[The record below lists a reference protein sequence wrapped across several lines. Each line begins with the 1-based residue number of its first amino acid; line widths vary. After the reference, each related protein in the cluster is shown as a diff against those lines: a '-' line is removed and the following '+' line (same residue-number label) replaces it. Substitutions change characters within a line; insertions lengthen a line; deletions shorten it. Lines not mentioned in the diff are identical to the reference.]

1 MVKKIVV
8 LVIVIIIILVGI
20 IINWSSLYKNDIYDV
35 SKISENIMINENDTN
50 EVKIS
55 NVIEQEETESKK
67 NNSHK
72 EVNNDIIDTSEITN
86 SYIKNKTNEEKSEN
100 NKSED
105 TKTNKENTTIKE
117 ETKKDEVEKPTN
129 QTQVNK
135 VDQESEEKEQ
145 NKETVE
151 EIVIQK
157 DVYNATE
164 SNRLKN
170 TIDKYAK
177 ENSDLWGKSGEKLY
191 SVEISKE
198 AMESDVF
205 YPFNEFNVEAKV
217 ANVFSCTFIIY
228 AVDSG
233 NVTKYYIGIK
243 EF

>member
-8 LVIVIIIILVGI
+8 LVMVIIIILVGI
-20 IINWSSLYKNDIYDV
+20 IINWSLLYKNEIYDM
-35 SKISENIMINENDTN
+35 SKISENIMINENDIN
-50 EVKIS
+50 EVNIS
-55 NVIEQEETESKK
+55 NAIKQEETEIKK
-67 NNSHK
+67 NNSSK
-72 EVNNDIIDTSEITN
+72 EVDNDIIDTNEITN
-86 SYIKNKTNEEKSEN
+86 SYIKNKANEEKAEN

-117 ETKKDEVEKPTN
+117 ENKKDEVEKPTN

-135 VDQESEEKEQ
+135 VDQESDEKEQ

-164 SNRLKN
+164 TNRLKN

-177 ENSDLWGKSGEKLY
+177 ENSDLWGKNGEKLY

-198 AMESDVF
+198 AMKSDVF